1 MSRKHKP
8 KINTLVRARTQFA
21 GVGTRKAK
29 LVLNRL
35 AKADPYAR
43 ALRINAV

>member
-29 LVLNRL
+29 LMLNRL